1 VNDAPPRKTYW
12 VQIAIAIAAGVVL
25 AAGSCFGFFVSFSHQ
40 GALAKVFVVGF
51 FGGVIT
57 VVLASVW
64 LLVEVIKAMLRK

>member
-25 AAGSCFGFFVSFSHQ
+25 TAGSCFGFLVTVSHQ
-40 GALAKVFVVGF
+40 NVLGRVFVVGF

>member
-1 VNDAPPRKTYW
+1 MSHAPPRKTYW
-12 VQIAIAIAAGVVL
+12 VQIGIAIAAGVVL
-25 AAGSCFGFFVSFSHQ
+25 SAGSCFGFLTSFSHP

-57 VVLASVW
+57 VALASIW